1 LGDIDSKIFK
11 QLEALVNE
19 GKELV
24 DIVSTYDRHLGGNM
38 VSRVSAWVA
47 RSNQIIEQLST
58 RDGTYS
64 ESFSSIIAQD
74 SR

>member
-1 LGDIDSKIFK
+1 
-11 QLEALVNE
+11 
-19 GKELV
+19 
-24 DIVSTYDRHLGGNM
+24 M